1 MSLKT
6 SIQEVFQLKKHGGMI
21 MWRDDNTLIMSD
33 VGKVTH
39 EQYSTI
45 HSFFPHVQIDF
56 LSSEASMS
64 GFIVVFHC
72 NTNTVQRYYLSYAR
86 ILLHFILVIFGITYY
101 VRQHY
106 HRDFKADE
114 KAHVLSGFY

>member
-1 MSLKT
+1 MSLKS
-6 SIQEVFQLKKHGGMI
+6 SIQEVFQVKKHGGMI

-33 VGKVTH
+33 VSKITH
-39 EQYSTI
+39 EQCSSI

-72 NTNTVQRYYLSYAR
+72 NSNTIQRHYLSYAR
-86 ILLHFILVIFGITYY
+86 ILLHFILVIFAITYY

-106 HRDFKADE
+106 HQHYHRDFKAYE
-114 KAHVLSGFY
+114 NV